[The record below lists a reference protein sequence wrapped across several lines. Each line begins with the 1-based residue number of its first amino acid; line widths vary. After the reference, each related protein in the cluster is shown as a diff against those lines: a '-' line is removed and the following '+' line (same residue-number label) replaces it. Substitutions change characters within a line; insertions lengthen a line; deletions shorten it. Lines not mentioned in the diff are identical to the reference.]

1 MLPPNDLGIV
11 FKERPAYDVGTDPTA
26 YQQFAE
32 GAAIRAAG
40 LKGMADRI
48 SALRQADLAGRVG
61 QEAAAN
67 YMKLHSRGRP
77 NEFGLAKDAY
87 KDSEKAD
94 WPKSGAAYWA
104 SPLEGIFASAPY
116 FHNGSVRTLW
126 DVMTPP
132 AERAKTFRTGSTEFD
147 VEGVGLRS
155 EGPFVYDTAEPGKG
169 NGGHAFGTD
178 LPRADRAALIEYLK
192 SL

>member
-1 MLPPNDLGIV
+1 
-11 FKERPAYDVGTDPTA
+11 
-26 YQQFAE
+26 
-32 GAAIRAAG
+32 
-40 LKGMADRI
+40 MADSI
-48 SALRQADLAGRVG
+48 SALRQAETPAGG
-61 QEAAAN
+61 QESLQT
-67 YMKLHSRGRP
+67 YETSLTRTSE
-77 NEFGLAKDAY
+77 EFGLAKDAY

-169 NGGHAFGTD
+169 MA
-178 LPRADRAALIEYLK
+178 ADSATNFRRRSGRWMSI
-192 SL
+192 